1 MAEHIDGPVMA
12 EAIGVT
18 AGMYL
23 GGAET
28 LRSLEVEVYEREAR
42 AVVWAELREMNLHS
56 QLNAVSAFVE
66 VLNCYEDELELDLRF
81 GTRGEAVSERAV
93 ARVAVLSG
101 Q

>member
-1 MAEHIDGPVMA
+1 MA

-42 AVVWAELREMNLHS
+42 AVVWADLREANLSS
-56 QLNAVSAFVE
+56 QLNAVSAFAE
-66 VLNCYEDELELDLRF
+66 VRNCYEDELELDLRF
-81 GTRGEAVSERAV
+81 GTRAGAVSERAV